1 VVIEVSYS
9 QKRKDLP
16 RLADDYILG
25 SDARIRAVVG
35 VDVDYR
41 GKMATL
47 SIWRPQIEI
56 NDAGEEESVAFRTL
70 IDQVFS
76 LSSSTTR
83 AHISQEFCG
92 EDGNPIDDPQLG
104 LQLRLKDFA
113 LKILANGDETALD
126 EEIFIP
132 AKDLFTYLCNAERS
146 DLRTRGSPEDEAV
159 NPGTRKRRR
168 ESTPPEQ
175 LDVAKAASRAMKKP

>member
-1 VVIEVSYS
+1 VVIEISYS

-56 NDAGEEESVAFRTL
+56 NDAGEEELVAFRTL
-70 IDQVFS
+70 TDQVFS
-76 LSSSTTR
+76 LSSS
-83 AHISQEFCG
+83 AAQAYVSQEFRS

-104 LQLRLKDFA
+104 LQLHLEDFA
-113 LKILANGDETALD
+113 LKILACGDKTALD
-126 EEIFIP
+126 RDIFIP

-146 DLRTRGSPEDEAV
+146 DLRGRGSPEGEAM
-159 NPGTRKRRR
+159 NPGTKKATSRKH
-168 ESTPPEQ
+168 
-175 LDVAKAASRAMKKP
+175 AA